1 MKEENLVQL
10 AVNSNIVQIKAFLK
24 KSFQTRQKIL
34 RGGGFLIQR
43 KKK

>member
-24 KSFQTRQKIL
+24 KAFKQD
-34 RGGGFLIQR
+34 
-43 KKK
+43 KKF